1 MGVKVC
7 IFAALLEDEDVKTIR
22 YVSKTII
29 SINFCL
35 LIKYFSIE
43 TDPEEGFKK
52 KNKAAH
58 QKAFDA
64 FSSWASEAF
73 GKIYLPNYIILNVLN
88 GV

>member
-1 MGVKVC
+1 M
-7 IFAALLEDEDVKTIR
+7 
-22 YVSKTII
+22 
-29 SINFCL
+29 
-35 LIKYFSIE
+35 E

-73 GKIYLPNYIILNVLN
+73 GKIYIANSLILNVLN
-88 GV
+88 DV